1 MAFFVFKR
9 KFKCNLKNVDKEY
22 VFMFM
27 NKPPVIFEPEIIFL
41 SFKIFLKH
49 VMIYLKLEK
58 AILENYRANSYH
70 V

>member
-9 KFKCNLKNVDKEY
+9 NFKCNLKNVGKEH
-22 VFMFM
+22 VLMLM

-49 VMIYLKLEK
+49 VIEE
-58 AILENYRANSYH
+58 AILENYRDNNYH